1 MTATDPV
8 RNPDLRLGQLNAL
21 AGLLPYL
28 WPAGRRDLKARVAV
42 ALVFLVL
49 AKLATVVVPLVLRQA
64 VDALTPA
71 GATETAAGLVL
82 VLDRKSVVQGK
93 SVSVRL
99 DLGGRRI
106 IKKKNNNRR
115 ER

>member
-71 GATETAAGLVL
+71 GAPEPAAALVL
-82 VLDRKSVVQGK
+82 LLPLALLRPF
-93 SVSVRL
+93 RL
-99 DLGGRRI
+99 LRVPAPAPADV
-106 IKKKNNNRR
+106 
-115 ER
+115 

>member
-1 MTATDPV
+1 MRISDWSSDVCSSDLYIFGLMTATDPV

-71 GATETAAGLVL
+71 GATETAEIGRASGGAGGCQYV
-82 VLDRKSVVQGK
+82 
-93 SVSVRL
+93 
-99 DLGGRRI
+99 
-106 IKKKNNNRR
+106 
-115 ER
+115 